1 MTLSEENRRQLVKHY
16 VEKAKTT
23 VENVSFLIK
32 NKKFF
37 MAANRIYYGIYYM
50 LSALAVKHQF
60 STSKH
65 TQLIG
70 WFNQNFIKN
79 AKIQKKYTKYIQEAF
94 EKRMKGDYEVFAKFS
109 EDDIEDSFEK
119 MKETICAI
127 EKLL

>member
-70 WFNQNFIKN
+70 WFNKKDRFCRNRIIQLFDVIVVVSSDTDNFT
-79 AKIQKKYTKYIQEAF
+79 Y
-94 EKRMKGDYEVFAKFS
+94 G
-109 EDDIEDSFEK
+109 
-119 MKETICAI
+119 
-127 EKLL
+127 